1 MPPTFGDYAGA
12 IWDRLS
18 QPFDSAAATVRGLS
32 GAPVDPE
39 TVDGSTEILAADV
52 LTGAEY
58 EGGRPTNTAG
68 AVLSNAG
75 GRSAVRIALVVATVG
90 AALYAL
96 HVLRG
101 LAPLAAQVGT
111 DLGKATITNAGGVG
125 QLVRAV
131 RS

>member
-39 TVDGSTEILAADV
+39 TVDGSTEYLLADAA
-52 LTGAEY
+52 TGAEY
-58 EGGRPTNTAG
+58 RDGQPVNAAG
-68 AVLSNAG
+68 AVLSSSN
-75 GRSAVRIALVVATVG
+75 GRSLVRLALVVGAVG
-90 AALYAL
+90 AAVYAL

-101 LAPLAAQVGT
+101 LAPLAATVTT

>member
-1 MPPTFGDYAGA
+1 MASATDYLKA
-12 IWDRLS
+12 IWDNVT
-18 QPFDSAAATVRGLS
+18 QPFDRTAAAVRGLS

-39 TVDGSTEILAADV
+39 TVDGSTEYLLADAA
-52 LTGAEY
+52 TGAEY
-58 EGGRPTNTAG
+58 RDGQPVNAAG
-68 AVLSNAG
+68 AVLSSSN
-75 GRSAVRIALVVATVG
+75 GRSLVRLALVVGAVG
-90 AALYAL
+90 AAVYAL

-101 LAPLAAQVGT
+101 LAPLAATVTT